1 MRQLFIAASAVLLC
15 FCSCKNKTTVAG
27 ESKDT
32 AMAQKNLDAS
42 HEVNKAFETGNV
54 SALDSVIADDFV
66 DHTDR
71 GDKKGRDSLK
81 AMVKMVHDNFK
92 DMKMEVLK
100 EFADND
106 YVFSWMRYSGNSD
119 GAMGV
124 PKGPYD
130 MHSIEVV
137 KFKDGKAVEHWGYA
151 DMQEMA
157 KMMGQGTNMNQ
168 MDKNKMEMNKADSSK
183 MKK

>member
-1 MRQLFIAASAVLLC
+1 MRKFLLPVFAGLFC
-15 FCSCKNKTTVAG
+15 FTSCNNKATVA
-27 ESKDT
+27 STSSNDS
-32 AMAQKNLDAS
+32 MAQKNLDAS
-42 HEVNKAFETGNV
+42 HVVDKAFKSGDV
-54 SALDSVIADDFV
+54 SGIDSVVADDFV

-71 GDKKGRDSLK
+71 GDVKGKDSLK
-81 AMVKMVHDNFK
+81 SMISMMHSNFK
-92 DMKMEVLK
+92 DMKMETLK

-119 GAMGV
+119 GAMGM

-130 MHSIEVV
+130 MHGIEVV
-137 KFKDGKAVEHWGYA
+137 KFKDGKAVEHWGYM

-157 KMMGQGTNMNQ
+157 KMMGQNHNMD
-168 MDKNKMEMNKADSSK
+168 MNKMDSSK

>member
-1 MRQLFIAASAVLLC
+1 MRKFLLPVFAGLFC
-15 FCSCKNKTTVAG
+15 FTSCNNKATVASTSG
-27 ESKDT
+27 NDS
-32 AMAQKNLDAS
+32 MAQKNLDAS
-42 HEVNKAFETGNV
+42 HVVDKAFKSGDV
-54 SALDSVIADDFV
+54 SGIDSVVADDFV

-71 GDKKGRDSLK
+71 GDIKGKDSLK
-81 AMVKMVHDNFK
+81 SMISMMHSNFK
-92 DMKMEVLK
+92 DMKMETLK

-119 GAMGV
+119 GAMGM

-130 MHSIEVV
+130 MHGIEVV
-137 KFKDGKAVEHWGYA
+137 KFKNGKAVEHWSYM

-157 KMMGQGTNMNQ
+157 KMMGQNHNMD
-168 MDKNKMEMNKADSSK
+168 MNKMDSSK